1 MISFRCNSEH
11 ECSILAD
18 SDIFG
23 GDPCHGVPKYLE
35 VYFGCFQGMFM
46 FHLFFFH
53 FKLERTYLFL
63 LSCLYYNGVWCMLWP
78 DLVDFLVW
86 FFINVIS
93 KEMLSCNFL
102 TLPFLKR
109 MQSLL
114 SFTRNTSGPIFKLD
128 FCQNSQCN
136 CTRLCRKEWPCRT
149 GKIKELPGITGWKAV
164 FGEY

>member
-1 MISFRCNSEH
+1 MNVPYWQILIFLEGTPVMGFR
-11 ECSILAD
+11 SILRFI
-18 SDIFG
+18 SVVFKV
-23 GDPCHGVPKYLE
+23 CL
-35 VYFGCFQGMFM
+35 CFIY
-46 FHLFFFH
+46 FFH

-93 KEMLSCNFL
+93 EEMLSCNFL

-136 CTRLCRKEWPCRT
+136 CTRLCRKEWPRR
-149 GKIKELPGITGWKAV
+149 TGWKAV

>member
-1 MISFRCNSEH
+1 MFYVSRFWYFWRGSLSWGSEVSWGLFRLFSRYVYVSF
-11 ECSILAD
+11 I
-18 SDIFG
+18 
-23 GDPCHGVPKYLE
+23 
-35 VYFGCFQGMFM
+35 
-46 FHLFFFH
+46 FFH

-93 KEMLSCNFL
+93 EEMLSCNFL

-136 CTRLCRKEWPCRT
+136 CTRLCRKEWPRR
-149 GKIKELPGITGWKAV
+149 TGWKAV